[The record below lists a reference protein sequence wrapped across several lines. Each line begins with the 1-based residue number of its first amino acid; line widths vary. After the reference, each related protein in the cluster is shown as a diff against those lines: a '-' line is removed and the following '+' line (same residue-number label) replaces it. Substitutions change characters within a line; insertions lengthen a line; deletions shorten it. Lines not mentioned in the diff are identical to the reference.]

1 MVSDV
6 KAIVTDSVNPFYN
19 ISLESRII
27 DVCDKKTVYMYLW
40 RNDNTVVVG
49 KFQNAFKEC
58 KVNELEGDGGH
69 LLRRLTGGG
78 AVYHDVNNLN
88 FTFVAHKDNYDLK
101 KQQYVILKAIKK
113 LGLDA
118 QLSGRNDITIDGKKF
133 SGNSFL
139 TRGDV
144 KMHNG
149 TILIDTDREKMMKYL
164 TVSQAKM
171 QSKGVDSVKSRTV
184 NLTEYVPNLTT
195 GKMAILLLK
204 SFGDVYDLPVQLIKE
219 ESLNCDEIEK
229 IRQEI
234 FQNDKFRFG
243 TNPAFT
249 NSINGR
255 FAWGEAEVKY
265 SSQKGVIDKA
275 EIFTDALDTEEI
287 EKTKQFLIGKNIADM
302 KKFKLDGQSQILI
315 DIVGLF

>member
-1 MVSDV
+1 MTFDI

-27 DVCDKKTVYMYLW
+27 DVCDNKTVYMYLW

-69 LLRRLTGGG
+69 LIRRLTGGG

-101 KQQYVILKAIKK
+101 KQQSVILNAVKN
-113 LGLDA
+113 LGLKA
-118 QLSGRNDITIDGKKF
+118 ELSGRNDITIDGKKF

-139 TRGDV
+139 TRGDI
-144 KMHNG
+144 KMHKG
-149 TILIDTDREKMMKYL
+149 TILIDTDQNKMMKYL

-171 QSKGVDSVKSRTV
+171 QSKGVDSVRSRTV
-184 NLTEYVPNLTT
+184 NLSHYVPTLTT

-204 SFGDVYDLPVQLIKE
+204 SFGDVYDLPVQLINE
-219 ESLNCDEIEK
+219 AELGTQEIEK
-229 IRQEI
+229 IRLKV
-234 FQNDKFRFG
+234 FQNDEFRFG
-243 TNPAFT
+243 TNPSFT
-249 NSINGR
+249 NSVGGK
-255 FAWGEAEVKY
+255 FAWGEVEVNY
-265 SSQKGVIDKA
+265 TSEKGVITA
-275 EIFTDALDTEEI
+275 VEIYTDALDTAEI
-287 EKTKQFLIGKNIADM
+287 EKTKNFLLGKNIADL
-302 KKFKLDGQSQILI
+302 KKIKLNGQSEILT
-315 DIVGLF
+315 DTVNLF